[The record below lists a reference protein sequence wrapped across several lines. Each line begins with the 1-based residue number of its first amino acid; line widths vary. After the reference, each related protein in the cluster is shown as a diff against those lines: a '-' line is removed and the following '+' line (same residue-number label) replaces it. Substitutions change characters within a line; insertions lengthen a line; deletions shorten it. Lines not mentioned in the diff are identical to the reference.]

1 MPKHNP
7 SLRTKLSLTFSLYL
21 NNQELLMTVLTL
33 KQANLI
39 INTAVHVARELN
51 LAPLTVVVLDV
62 AGHVK
67 ALQREDGA
75 SMIRQ
80 QIATAKAWGAV
91 NMGVSSRSLAA
102 VALQRPDFMNALID
116 VADGKIMPVPGGVL
130 IRDADNNLIGAV
142 GISGDVS
149 DQDERCAIAGIEAV
163 GFFAGV

>member
-1 MPKHNP
+1 
-7 SLRTKLSLTFSLYL
+7 
-21 NNQELLMTVLTL
+21 MTVLTL

-39 INTAVHVARELN
+39 INTAVHIARELN
-51 LAPLTVVVLDV
+51 LAPLTVVVLDT

-91 NMGVSSRSLAA
+91 NMGVSSRSLAG
-102 VALQRPDFMNALID
+102 VAAQRPDFMNALID
-116 VADGKIMPVPGGVL
+116 VSDGKIMPVPGGVL
-130 IRDADNNLIGAV
+130 IRDANNNLLGAV

-163 GFFAGV
+163 GFFAVV

>member
-1 MPKHNP
+1 
-7 SLRTKLSLTFSLYL
+7 
-21 NNQELLMTVLTL
+21 MTVLTL
-33 KQANLI
+33 KQANFI
-39 INTAVHVARELN
+39 INTAVHIARELN

-62 AGHVK
+62 AGHAK
-67 ALQREDGA
+67 AMQREDGA

-91 NMGVSSRSLAA
+91 NMGVSSRSLAGVA
-102 VALQRPDFMNALID
+102 VQRPDFMNALID

-130 IRDADNNLIGAV
+130 IRDADNNLLGAV

-149 DQDERCAIAGIEAV
+149 DQDERCAIAGIEAA